1 MPTINAHKHI
11 VDSPCSN
18 EYFLSLSYP
27 VFAFLYPFLYEFMRI
42 SNSFIKHLADI
53 LHHPQCPEFHICFNP
68 IAYPPSDFIPFPSR
82 CATCIWAWT
91 YSCTFLPESPTIPQF
106 PPILGISYIHF
117 ASISPSSNWS
127 NSPPPAWR
135 TGTRL
140 PELWTSFG
148 RLLKTGNNGS
158 YLSPKWNKQPAE
170 GILLLIRSSS
180 FELHIVWEKR
190 KIAVSDAGAEG
201 DRRPNRNV

>member
-1 MPTINAHKHI
+1 MPTINAHNHSRLSMLQWVFSLAILSGFCLLVSLPLWVYEDFKLLHQASCRY
-11 VDSPCSN
+11 SPS
-18 EYFLSLSYP
+18 SP
-27 VFAFLYPFLYEFMRI
+27 MPRI
-42 SNSFIKHLADI
+42 PYLFQS
-53 LHHPQCPEFHICFNP
+53 